1 MTEFNNQ
8 TYRFLEEVSCFLQ
21 KLGLPLAVLAW
32 FSVFLGVIG
41 MCFVLRKHSMVGK
54 WRLSL
59 IVGGVALFAHILD
72 YVVTIRLNPSLSFE
86 ANPIWCIVV
95 EKMGLEIAKWY
106 GLTGKILISILSFQ
120 FFAFYLIQRETL
132 LPKKANGFIN
142 FWKNYGRTK
151 KGRTV
156 LELSNIT
163 NLFSFLFSLSGPFY
177 FYVVFLNSI
186 TDEELYLQ
194 VPSMPLAGFLYVVIL
209 SIVYLFGNYWKFR
222 EDERTKKENPTIH

>member
-1 MTEFNNQ
+1 MTEFNSQ
-8 TYRFLEEVSCFLQ
+8 TYRFLEELSYFLQ

-95 EKMGLEIAKWY
+95 EKMGQEIAKWY

-142 FWKNYGRTK
+142 FWKNYGKTK

-156 LELSNIT
+156 LELNNIT
-163 NLFSFLFSLSGPFY
+163 NLFSFLFSLSGPFC

-186 TDEELYLQ
+186 TDESLYIIM
-194 VPSMPLAGFLYVVIL
+194 PSMPLTGFLYIVIL
-209 SIVYLFGNYWKFR
+209 TIIYLFGNYWKFR
-222 EDERTKKENPTIH
+222 KTRKIEGE

>member
-1 MTEFNNQ
+1 MAEFNNQ
-8 TYRFLEEVSCFLQ
+8 TYRFLEELSYFLQ
-21 KLGLPLAVLAW
+21 KLGLPLTVLAW

-41 MCFVLRKHSMVGK
+41 MCFILRKHSMVGK

-95 EKMGLEIAKWY
+95 EKMGQEIAKWY

-132 LPKKANGFIN
+132 LPKKANGFID

-163 NLFSFLFSLSGPFY
+163 NLFCFLFSLSGSFY

-186 TDEELYLQ
+186 TDERLYMIM
-194 VPSMPLAGFLYVVIL
+194 PSMSLTCFLYVVIL
-209 SIVYLFGNYWKFR
+209 SSIYLLGNYWKFR
-222 EDERTKKENPTIH
+222 KTWKIGGE